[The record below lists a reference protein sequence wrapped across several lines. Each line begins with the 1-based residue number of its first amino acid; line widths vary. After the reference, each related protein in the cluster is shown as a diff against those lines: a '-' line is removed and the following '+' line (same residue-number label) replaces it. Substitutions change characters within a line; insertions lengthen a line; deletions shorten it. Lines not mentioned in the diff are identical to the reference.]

1 MFRSYDHLQVEIYTW
16 KLTRLLFDVGVF
28 LENGQVV
35 TVGESP
41 LCCCC
46 CCCCCCVFNVCGWGL
61 WLVFFN
67 MLFVVVYYD
76 VEDRVVNVC
85 VYVIKL

>member
-1 MFRSYDHLQVEIYTW
+1 
-16 KLTRLLFDVGVF
+16 
-28 LENGQVV
+28 VV
-35 TVGESP
+35 TVGESL
-41 LCCCC
+41 LCCCR
-46 CCCCCCVFNVCGWGL
+46 CVFNVCGWGL
-61 WLVFFN
+61 WLVFF